1 MQIKPLLQPITLQ
14 PHLSIEE
21 LQTRSHKAKSP
32 VERSQFQIIWL
43 IGQGKSLEEVATLT
57 GYNQHWIYQL
67 IWRYNQFGV
76 EEIKKRKYEN
86 SGLFFCLFKCVVL
99 T

>member
-1 MQIKPLLQPITLQ
+1 MQRSSSLQPITLQ

-21 LQTRSHKAKSP
+21 LKTRSRTAKSA

-43 IGQGKSLEEVATLT
+43 IAQGKSLEEVATLT
-57 GYNQHWIYQL
+57 GYNHNWISQV
-67 IWRYNQFGV
+67 IWRYNQLGV

-86 SGLFFCLFKCVVL
+86 SALFMAYLSA
-99 T
+99 